1 MPSAIYDLGYLEAAV
16 DLLREYLLSDE
27 VYWQLNASSPS
38 GEPAYP
44 SLTLGGLLIAQAR
57 TRARTL
63 TSHQQAQ
70 FTRLV
75 QKIDQLKTKWRSAW
89 EKKSEKEFLARL
101 NLWRD
106 FLDEYRRAPEENADR
121 YAYEVN
127 RRVMLQLLE
136 KEIDQI
142 PQSESFLLSGL
153 DGILAGLL
161 TTGEFIWDEE
171 LASGFPRGEYP
182 YLYGNLKG

>member
-1 MPSAIYDLGYLEAAV
+1 MPSATYDLGYLKAAV
-16 DLLREYLLSDE
+16 DLLRDYVLADE
-27 VYWQLNASSPS
+27 IYWQLNASSPP

-57 TRARTL
+57 TQARPL
-63 TSHQQAQ
+63 TSRQQTQ
-70 FTRLV
+70 FTQLV
-75 QKIDQLKTKWRSAW
+75 HKIDHLKSKWQSAW
-89 EKKSEKEFLARL
+89 EKKSSKEFIARL

-106 FLDEYRRAPEENADR
+106 FLDEYRRDPEDNADR
-121 YAYEVN
+121 YPFEVK

-136 KEIDQI
+136 KEIEQV
-142 PQSESFLLSGL
+142 PQAESVLLSGL

-161 TTGEFIWDEE
+161 STGEFIWDKE
-171 LASGFPRGEYP
+171 LASGFPRGEFP